1 MEKIEATLRIIVAPD
16 DVDILLNSLEPD
28 NKGRVQTTKSG
39 DQIEFRIINE
49 KMSTIT
55 NVIDDILRCYNTFKN
70 VVGE

>member
-28 NKGRVQTTKSG
+28 NKGRLQTKKSG
-39 DQIEFRIINE
+39 DQIEFRIISE